1 VVFSS
6 DPEYHHWLKLDSLQ
20 AWSLYAEAGSS
31 GYAGGLQWILPGCT
45 SQWRNFSEGFTM
57 KGVWSNDKSENLTY
71 RVALDALS
79 AVPEG
84 LLASALLA
92 VVENGC
98 ALMVSATRD
107 KGALCLTLM
116 DGDKRNRVYPASAA
130 ELVAALT
137 DLRDSLSESTPKAN
151 RSTRSEKR

>member
-1 VVFSS
+1 
-6 DPEYHHWLKLDSLQ
+6 
-20 AWSLYAEAGSS
+20 
-31 GYAGGLQWILPGCT
+31 
-45 SQWRNFSEGFTM
+45 M
-57 KGVWSNDKSENLTY
+57 KGMWSNDKSENLTY

-79 AVPEG
+79 VVPEG

-107 KGALCLTLM
+107 KGALCLTLL
-116 DGDKRNRVYPASAA
+116 DGDKRHRVYPASAA

-137 DLRDSLSESTPKAN
+137 DLRDSLSEPAPKAKGSP
-151 RSTRSEKR
+151 RRETR